1 MSDSPILSTLTL
13 PAELDA
19 DDVLGFRDQLAA
31 RIALVLSPAKA
42 DKKGEGHIA
51 LPAGLKPLKALPAHI
66 DLPWKRFDGAASELA
81 AFRSSRAS
89 AQADAANAA
98 LDETEQDAANA
109 DADDRWRAFE
119 RWNAGA
125 AGLED
130 DGKAPS
136 PAEARWLYAQI
147 FPSPDGLRFITRRPR
162 TQWSAM
168 SQRMSLLQE
177 KRPQTIIE
185 GFGGARHYQ
194 QLAASHARFGKA
206 FGFTTAMIQRDGGPT
221 DGRPQWVNA
230 REALRTLMQKIESYA
245 DPEIEGSQAL
255 AAFLLAPYLEMAVDL
270 EKSRKSRAK
279 KAESVS
285 PPPAG
290 PSGTP

>member
-1 MSDSPILSTLTL
+1 MSNPPVLSTLTL

-31 RIALVLSPAKA
+31 RIALVLSPAKS
-42 DKKGEGHIA
+42 DKKGEGSAA
-51 LPAGLKPLKALPAHI
+51 LPAAVKPLKELPPHI
-66 DLPWKRFDGAASELA
+66 DLPWKRFDGAADELA

-89 AQADAANAA
+89 ERANEAHAAS
-98 LDETEQDAANA
+98 DETEQDAANA
-109 DADDRWRAFE
+109 DVDERWRAFE

-136 PAEARWLYAQI
+136 PAEARWLYTQL

-168 SQRMSLLQE
+168 VQRMTLLHE
-177 KRPQTIIE
+177 KRPQAIIE

-194 QLAASHARFGKA
+194 QLLASHARFGKA
-206 FGFTTAMIQRDGGPT
+206 FGFTTVVIQTIGGPT
-221 DGRPQWVNA
+221 DGRPQWINA

-255 AAFLLAPYLEMAVDL
+255 AAYLLAPYLQMAADL

-279 KAESVS
+279 KAEPVSS
-285 PPPAG
+285 PPPG